1 MLSASFLIAVSLSVG
16 VRGVTPEQAAFSAKT
31 FLKAVGVPQPLKLV
45 SARLNRAYSGIGGSP
60 IYIVALTKPGSSVQ
74 LNVSVDSSSGDVI
87 YAADPQFQP
96 GASLGDPAL
105 TDKWMARLGFQ
116 AKRIDQGRYTGT
128 VAGYRFINLNG
139 KTTTTW
145 LTNKGKF
152 AFYDGFGS
160 LPPLPSGKPKMITEK
175 QAISIGIA
183 ERKKTVPKWPESL
196 EAKAELGLFYD
207 QRQSKTIWVWYIA
220 EGKTVTGK
228 FRESFI
234 EYVEAATGKVI
245 DKDYITASTYAYHP
259 RTRKPLLEGAGPTAN
274 ESRLL
279 RLARARL
286 ADIGRQDVK
295 FDEVK
300 LGDGIRMS
308 TRFDVLLEVG
318 PTGQLIT
325 FKAPTG
331 PGMLGFTKAKA
342 KGTALVKK
350 LHPVL
355 PEGRFRVEKSR
366 LGNFAATIYG
376 QTALGYDYL
385 ESEVVSVHFNKT
397 GTIARFLSYA
407 PKPRPIGLPAKIL
420 TPKQMESYAYKRIA
434 PSIPKSTP
442 KVRYYAQ
449 VKAGKIGWYYVPKLK
464 KTRLCRYM
472 SIGMMRDI
480 KDYAIQGGGT
490 ICKMDVETGTIYG
503 YP

>member
-1 MLSASFLIAVSLSVG
+1 MIVAAALCASIIASTSQ
-16 VRGVTPEQAAFSAKT
+16 VTPVQAAFAAKS
-31 FLKAVGVPQPLKLV
+31 FLKCVGVPQPLKVV
-45 SARLNRAYSGIGGSP
+45 SSRLDPAYGRMYGSP
-60 IYIVALTKPGSSVQ
+60 TYAITLSKPQGKVPLTA
-74 LNVSVDSSSGDVI
+74 SVDAASGDVI
-87 YAADPQFQP
+87 NAADPEFQP

-105 TDKWMARLGFQ
+105 TDKWMAKLGFQ

-128 VAGYRFINLNG
+128 VAGYRFFNLNG
-139 KTTTTW
+139 KTTATW

-160 LPPLPSGKPKMITEK
+160 LPPMPAGKPRMITQQ
-175 QAISIGIA
+175 QAISAGIA
-183 ERKKTVPKWPESL
+183 ERKKTVPRWAESL

-300 LGDGIRMS
+300 MGGGIRMS
-308 TRFDVLLEVG
+308 TGLGVLLEVG
-318 PTGQLIT
+318 PTGLLIT

-331 PGMLGFTKAKA
+331 PGMLSFAKA
-342 KGTALVKK
+342 KSKGVALIKK
-350 LHPVL
+350 LHPSL

-366 LGNFAATIYG
+366 LGNFAAVIYG

-385 ESEVVSVHFNKT
+385 ESEVVSVHYNSSE
-397 GTIARFLSYA
+397 TIARFHTYA
-407 PKPRPIGLPAKIL
+407 PKPMPAGLPAKIM
-420 TPKQMESYAYKRIA
+420 TPKQMESIAYALVA

-442 KVRYYAQ
+442 TVTHYASAR
-449 VKAGKIGWYYVPKLK
+449 AGKIGWYYVPKLK
-464 KTRLCRYM
+464 KTRLCRFM
-472 SIGMMRDI
+472 SIGMFSKI
-480 KDYAIQGGGT
+480 KDYGTKGGGS
-490 ICKMDVETGTIYG
+490 ICKMDVETGAIYG